1 MSERP
6 HILVVDDKES
16 MRDMLSLAMHAR
28 KIEVTQAGDGLAAL
42 DACKRRRFDAIVSDL
57 KMPRLDGMG
66 LLKELRK
73 QADVPP
79 FIFITA
85 HGSVK
90 DAVQAMALGASD
102 FIEKP
107 FDLSEFEFKV
117 ERAIEE
123 GRAAREKPGEPALK
137 QPTLQAG
144 EILPGLVGNAPQL
157 AEIADIV
164 KRAARSTVPVLILG
178 ESGTGKE
185 LIARAVHALSPRAD
199 KPFVAVN
206 AGALAAG
213 VLESELFG
221 HEKGAFTGADS
232 QRKGRFEMA
241 NGGTLF
247 LDELAEIPASTQV
260 KLLRVLQDKH
270 IERVGGGESI
280 KVDVRLVCATNK
292 DLRALA
298 KAAAFRED
306 LYYRVNVVTVQLPP
320 LRERTEDIPALVA
333 HFLKKDNA
341 RQTCPDSVMSLLKAH
356 NWPGNVRELENALRR
371 MVALAPA
378 GELRALDLPAEVQ
391 SGQAGG
397 AVAAQAGLTG
407 DLERIEKNAILAAMN
422 ESGWNQSRAARVL
435 GVGRTALQ
443 YKMKKYGIQKPG
455 T

>member
-1 MSERP
+1 MADRP

-16 MRDMLSLAMHAR
+16 MRDMLSLAMAAR
-28 KIEVTQAGDGLAAL
+28 KIDVTQAGDGLAAL

-66 LLKELRK
+66 FLKELRK
-73 QADVPP
+73 AGDVPP

-90 DAVQAMALGASD
+90 DAVTAMGLGASD

-107 FDLSEFEFKV
+107 FDLTEFEFKV

-123 GRAAREKPGEPALK
+123 GRASRAKPGEVEVK
-137 QPTLQAG
+137 QPELKSG
-144 EILPGLVGNAPQL
+144 EVLPGLIGNSPQL
-157 AEIADIV
+157 IEIADIV

-185 LIARAVHALSPRAD
+185 LVARAVHALSPRAD

-270 IERVGGGESI
+270 IERVGGSESI

-292 DLRALA
+292 DLRTLS
-298 KAAAFRED
+298 KAGAFRED
-306 LYYRVNVVTVQLPP
+306 LYYRVNVVTVQLPS
-320 LRERTEDIPALVA
+320 LRERPEDIPVLVQ
-333 HFLKKDNA
+333 HFLKKENA
-341 RQTCPDSVMSLLKAH
+341 KQTVPEAVQALLKGYQ
-356 NWPGNVRELENALRR
+356 WPGNVRELENALRR
-371 MVALAPA
+371 MIALAPS
-378 GELRALDLPAEVQ
+378 GELRAQDLPAEVQ
-391 SGQAGG
+391 GGGG
-397 AVAAQAGLTG
+397 ASAAASGLTG

>member
-1 MSERP
+1 
-6 HILVVDDKES
+6 
-16 MRDMLSLAMHAR
+16 MRDMLSLAMAAR
-28 KIEVTQAGDGLAAL
+28 KIDVTQAGDGLAAL

-73 QADVPP
+73 AGEVPP

-90 DAVQAMALGASD
+90 DAVQAMGLGASD

-107 FDLSEFEFKV
+107 FDLTEFEFKV

-123 GRAAREKPGEPALK
+123 GRASRAKPGEVEIK
-137 QPTLQAG
+137 QPELKSG
-144 EILPGLVGNAPQL
+144 EVLPGLIGNSPQL
-157 AEIADIV
+157 IEIADIV

-185 LIARAVHALSPRAD
+185 LVARAVHALSPRAD

-241 NGGTLF
+241 DGGTLF

-270 IERVGGGESI
+270 IERVGGSESI

-292 DLRALA
+292 DLRTLS
-298 KAAAFRED
+298 KAGAFRED
-306 LYYRVNVVTVQLPP
+306 LYYRVNVVTVQLPS
-320 LRERTEDIPALVA
+320 LRERPEDIPVLVQ
-333 HFLKKDNA
+333 HFLKKENA
-341 RQTCPDSVMSLLKAH
+341 KQTVPEAVQALLKGH
-356 NWPGNVRELENALRR
+356 QWPGNVRELENAIRR
-371 MVALAPA
+371 MIALAPS
-378 GELRALDLPAEVQ
+378 GELRAQDLPAEVQ
-391 SGQAGG
+391 GG
-397 AVAAQAGLTG
+397 GSASAAASGLTG

>member
-1 MSERP
+1 MTDRP

-16 MRDMLSLAMHAR
+16 MRDMLSLAMAAR
-28 KIEVTQAGDGLAAL
+28 KIDVTQAGDGLAAL

-73 QADVPP
+73 AGEVPP

-90 DAVQAMALGASD
+90 DAVQAMGLGASD

-107 FDLSEFEFKV
+107 FDLTEFEFKV

-123 GRAAREKPGEPALK
+123 GRASRAKPGEVEIK
-137 QPTLQAG
+137 QPELKSG
-144 EILPGLVGNAPQL
+144 EVLPGLIGNSPQL
-157 AEIADIV
+157 IEIADIV

-185 LIARAVHALSPRAD
+185 LVARAVHALSPRAD

-241 NGGTLF
+241 DGGTLF

-270 IERVGGGESI
+270 IERVGGSESI

-292 DLRALA
+292 DLRTLS
-298 KAAAFRED
+298 KAGAFRED
-306 LYYRVNVVTVQLPP
+306 LYYRVNVVTVQLPS
-320 LRERTEDIPALVA
+320 LRERPEDIPVLVQ
-333 HFLKKDNA
+333 HFLKKENA
-341 RQTCPDSVMSLLKAH
+341 KQTVPEAVQALLKGH
-356 NWPGNVRELENALRR
+356 QWPGNVRELENAIRR
-371 MVALAPA
+371 MIALAPS
-378 GELRALDLPAEVQ
+378 GELRAQDLPAEVQ
-391 SGQAGG
+391 GG
-397 AVAAQAGLTG
+397 GSASAAASGLTG

>member
-1 MSERP
+1 MADRP

-16 MRDMLSLAMHAR
+16 MRDMLSLAMAAR
-28 KIEVTQAGDGLAAL
+28 KIDVTQAGDGLAAL

-73 QADVPP
+73 AGEVPP

-90 DAVQAMALGASD
+90 DAVQAMGLGASD

-107 FDLSEFEFKV
+107 FDLTEFEFKV

-123 GRAAREKPGEPALK
+123 GRASRAKPGEVEVK
-137 QPTLQAG
+137 QPELKSG
-144 EILPGLVGNAPQL
+144 EVLPGLIGNSPQL
-157 AEIADIV
+157 IDIADIV

-185 LIARAVHALSPRAD
+185 LVARAVHALSPRAD

-241 NGGTLF
+241 DGGTLF

-270 IERVGGGESI
+270 IERVGGSESI

-292 DLRALA
+292 DLRTLS
-298 KAAAFRED
+298 KAGAFRED
-306 LYYRVNVVTVQLPP
+306 LYYRVNVVTVQLPS
-320 LRERTEDIPALVA
+320 LRERPEDIPVLVQ
-333 HFLKKDNA
+333 HFLKKENA
-341 RQTCPDSVMSLLKAH
+341 KQTVPEAVQALLKGH
-356 NWPGNVRELENALRR
+356 QWPGNVRELENAIRR
-371 MVALAPA
+371 MIALAPS
-378 GELRALDLPAEVQ
+378 GELRAQDLPAEVQ
-391 SGQAGG
+391 GG
-397 AVAAQAGLTG
+397 GSASAAASGLTG

>member
-1 MSERP
+1 
-6 HILVVDDKES
+6 
-16 MRDMLSLAMHAR
+16 MLSLAMAAR
-28 KIEVTQAGDGLAAL
+28 KIDVTQAGDGLAAL

-73 QADVPP
+73 QGEVPP

-90 DAVQAMALGASD
+90 DAVQAMGLGASD

-107 FDLSEFEFKV
+107 FDLTEFEFKV

-123 GRAAREKPGEPALK
+123 GRASRGKPGEVEVK
-137 QPTLQAG
+137 QPELKAG
-144 EILPGLVGNAPQL
+144 EVLPGLIGNSPQL
-157 AEIADIV
+157 VEVADIV

-185 LIARAVHALSPRAD
+185 LVARAVHALSPRAD

-270 IERVGGGESI
+270 IERVGGSESI

-292 DLRALA
+292 DLRTLS
-298 KAAAFRED
+298 KAGSFRED

-320 LRERTEDIPALVA
+320 LRERPEDIPVLVQ

-341 RQTCPDSVMSLLKAH
+341 RQAAPEAVMQALKAH
-356 NWPGNVRELENALRR
+356 TWPGNVRELENAIRR
-371 MVALAPA
+371 MVALAP
-378 GELRALDLPAEVQ
+378 GSELRAQDLPAEVQ
-391 SGQAGG
+391 GKSAQAGN
-397 AVAAQAGLTG
+397 AAGLTG

>member
-1 MSERP
+1 VSERP

-16 MRDMLSLAMHAR
+16 MRDMLSLAMAAR
-28 KIEVTQAGDGLAAL
+28 KIDVTQAGDGLAAL

-73 QADVPP
+73 AGDVPP

-90 DAVQAMALGASD
+90 DAVQAMGLGASD

-107 FDLSEFEFKV
+107 FDLTEFEFKV

-123 GRAAREKPGEPALK
+123 GKSSRTKPGEAPAK
-137 QPTLQAG
+137 QPELKAG
-144 EILPGLVGNAPQL
+144 EVLPGFIGNSPQL
-157 AEIADIV
+157 LEVADIV

-185 LIARAVHALSPRAD
+185 LVARAVHALSPRAD

-206 AGALAAG
+206 AGALAPG

-270 IERVGGGESI
+270 IERVGGSESI

-292 DLRALA
+292 DLRTLA
-298 KAAAFRED
+298 KAGTFRED
-306 LYYRVNVVTVQLPP
+306 LYYRVNVVTVQLPS
-320 LRERTEDIPALVA
+320 LRERPEDIPVLVQ
-333 HFLKKDNA
+333 HFLKKENA
-341 RQTCPDSVMSLLKAH
+341 KQTVPEAVQALLKGYQ
-356 NWPGNVRELENALRR
+356 WPGNVRELENAIRR
-371 MVALAPA
+371 MIALAPA
-378 GELRALDLPAEVQ
+378 GEVRVQDLPAEVQ
-391 SGQAGG
+391 TGTG
-397 AVAAQAGLTG
+397 ASAAVAGLTG

>member
-1 MSERP
+1 VTDRP

-16 MRDMLSLAMHAR
+16 MRDMLSLAMAAR
-28 KIEVTQAGDGLAAL
+28 KIDVTQAGDGLAAL
-42 DACKRRRFDAIVSDL
+42 DACKRKRFDAIVSDL

-73 QADVPP
+73 AGDVPP

-90 DAVQAMALGASD
+90 DAVQAMGLGASD

-107 FDLSEFEFKV
+107 FDLTEFEFKV

-123 GRAAREKPGEPALK
+123 GKSSRAKPGEVQARQPELK
-137 QPTLQAG
+137 AG
-144 EILPGLVGNAPQL
+144 EVLPGLIGNSPQL
-157 AEIADIV
+157 IEIADIV

-185 LIARAVHALSPRAD
+185 LVARAVHALSPRAD

-206 AGALAAG
+206 AGALAPG

-270 IERVGGGESI
+270 IERVGGSESI

-292 DLRALA
+292 DLRTLS
-298 KAAAFRED
+298 KAGAFRED
-306 LYYRVNVVTVQLPP
+306 LYYRVNVVTVQLPS
-320 LRERTEDIPALVA
+320 LRERPEDIPVLVQ
-333 HFLKKDNA
+333 HFLKKESA
-341 RQTCPDSVMSLLKAH
+341 KQTVPEPVQVLLKGYQ
-356 NWPGNVRELENALRR
+356 WPGNVRELENAIRR
-371 MVALAPA
+371 MIALAPA
-378 GELRALDLPAEVQ
+378 GEVRVQDLPAEIQ
-391 SGQAGG
+391 GG
-397 AVAAQAGLTG
+397 ASANAAASGLTG

>member
-1 MSERP
+1 VTDRP

-16 MRDMLSLAMHAR
+16 MRDMLSLAMAAR
-28 KIEVTQAGDGLAAL
+28 KIDVTQAGDGLAAL

-73 QADVPP
+73 QGDVPP

-90 DAVQAMALGASD
+90 DAVQAMGLGASD

-107 FDLSEFEFKV
+107 FDLTEFEFKV

-123 GRAAREKPGEPALK
+123 GRASRAKPGEVEIK
-137 QPTLQAG
+137 QPELKSG
-144 EILPGLVGNAPQL
+144 EVLPGLIGNSPQL
-157 AEIADIV
+157 IEIADIV

-185 LIARAVHALSPRAD
+185 LVARAVHALSPRAD

-221 HEKGAFTGADS
+221 HEKGAFTGAES

-270 IERVGGGESI
+270 IERVGGSESI

-292 DLRALA
+292 DLRTLS
-298 KAAAFRED
+298 KAGAFRED
-306 LYYRVNVVTVQLPP
+306 LYYRVNVVTVQLPS
-320 LRERTEDIPALVA
+320 LRERPEDIPVLVQ
-333 HFLKKDNA
+333 HFLKKEKAKQVVPDN
-341 RQTCPDSVMSLLKAH
+341 VMQLLKGH
-356 NWPGNVRELENALRR
+356 PWPGNVRELENAIRR
-371 MVALAPA
+371 MVALAPS
-378 GELRALDLPAEVQ
+378 GELRANDLPAEVQ
-391 SGQAGG
+391 SGNAQS
-397 AVAAQAGLTG
+397 AAASGLTG

>member
-1 MSERP
+1 MTDRP

-16 MRDMLSLAMHAR
+16 MRDMLSLAMSAR
-28 KIEVTQAGDGLAAL
+28 KIDVTQAGDGLAAL

-73 QADVPP
+73 QGDVPP

-90 DAVQAMALGASD
+90 DAVQAMGLGASD

-107 FDLSEFEFKV
+107 FDLTEFEFKV

-123 GRAAREKPGEPALK
+123 GRASRAKPGEVEVK
-137 QPTLQAG
+137 QPELKSG
-144 EILPGLVGNAPQL
+144 EVLPGLIGNSPQL
-157 AEIADIV
+157 IEIADIV

-185 LIARAVHALSPRAD
+185 LVARAVHALSPRAD

-221 HEKGAFTGADS
+221 HEKGAFTGAES

-270 IERVGGGESI
+270 IERVGGSESI

-292 DLRALA
+292 DLRTLS
-298 KAAAFRED
+298 KAGAFRED
-306 LYYRVNVVTVQLPP
+306 LYYRVNVVTVQLPS
-320 LRERTEDIPALVA
+320 LRERPEDVPVLVQ
-333 HFLKKDNA
+333 HFLKKENAKQAVPDN
-341 RQTCPDSVMSLLKAH
+341 VMQLLKGHA
-356 NWPGNVRELENALRR
+356 WPGNVRELENAIRR
-371 MVALAPA
+371 MVALAPS
-378 GELRALDLPAEVQ
+378 GELRAQDLPAEVQ
-391 SGQAGG
+391 SNSAQS
-397 AVAAQAGLTG
+397 AAASGLTG

>member
-1 MSERP
+1 MAERP

-16 MRDMLSLAMHAR
+16 MRDMLSLAMSAR
-28 KIEVTQAGDGLAAL
+28 KIDVTQAADGLAAL

-66 LLKELRK
+66 FLKELRK
-73 QADVPP
+73 HGDVPP

-107 FDLSEFEFKV
+107 FDLGEFEFKV

-123 GRAAREKPGEPALK
+123 GRASRQKPGEEPLR
-137 QPTLQAG
+137 QPEL
-144 EILPGLVGNAPQL
+144 ENDEVLPGLVGRAPQL
-157 AEIADIV
+157 VEVADIV
-164 KRAARSTVPVLILG
+164 RRAARSVVPVLILG

-185 LIARAVHALSPRAD
+185 LVARAVHALSPRAA

-206 AGALAAG
+206 ASALAPG

-241 NGGTLF
+241 SGGTLF
-247 LDELAEIPASTQV
+247 LDELGELPASTQV

-270 IERVGGGESI
+270 IERVGGSESI
-280 KVDVRLVCATNK
+280 KVDTRLVCATNK

-298 KAAAFRED
+298 RAGTFRED

-320 LRERTEDIPALVA
+320 LRERPEDIPLLVR
-333 HFLKKDNA
+333 HFLKKENA
-341 RQTCPDSVMSLLKAH
+341 RQACPEPVIAALKAH

-378 GELRALDLPAEVQ
+378 AELRVQDLPAEVQ
-391 SGQAGG
+391 GG
-397 AVAAQAGLTG
+397 PAATAAQGLTG